1 MVVWEMRGARPMRD
15 DSPALRAATGAF
27 CRSLL
32 DAILPAVRLAARHCG
47 YAVAV
52 HGSLSRD
59 IDLIAVAWREHHVS
73 SPDDLVKAVCGAIA
87 GVTGSC
93 LRQSDSTSKPHGRIA
108 YTLIHGG
115 FIGEIDLSVIPPSLP
130 PADNATPSDNST
142 SRNP

>member
-130 PADNATPSDNST
+130 PADRQVTKDIEASQS
-142 SRNP
+142 